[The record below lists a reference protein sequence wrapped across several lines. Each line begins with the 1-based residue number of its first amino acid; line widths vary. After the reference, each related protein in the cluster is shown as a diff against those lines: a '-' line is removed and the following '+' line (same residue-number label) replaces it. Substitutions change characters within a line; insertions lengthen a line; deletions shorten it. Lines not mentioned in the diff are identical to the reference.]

1 MERQRNSKKKYFVL
15 QKKPIKIWD
24 INTNKIVVSKL
35 VKTKINSR
43 YLIGRKFYKV
53 IRLLVLVVLKMNGD
67 IS

>member
-1 MERQRNSKKKYFVL
+1 ML

-24 INTNKIVVSKL
+24 INANNIVVSKL

>member
-24 INTNKIVVSKL
+24 INANNIVVSKL